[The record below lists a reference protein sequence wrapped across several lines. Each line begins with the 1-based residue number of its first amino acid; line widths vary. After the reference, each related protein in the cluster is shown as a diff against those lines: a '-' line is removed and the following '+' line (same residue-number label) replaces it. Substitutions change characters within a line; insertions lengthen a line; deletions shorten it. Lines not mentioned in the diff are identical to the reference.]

1 MIGVIKEK
9 AKSLRTN
16 IEGVI
21 PKFFKFLKYILVAML
36 SAAIWCLYFIG
47 AAADI
52 VEHYLKFIRSEI
64 MKGKKDVRVDNMG
77 NKQ

>member
-16 IEGVI
+16 VEGVI

-36 SAAIWCLYFIG
+36 SAAIWFLYFIG
-47 AAADI
+47 AAIDI
-52 VEHYLKFIRSEI
+52 AQSFFVMIKKE
-64 MKGKKDVRVDNMG
+64 MKGKKDVRVDNMED
-77 NKQ
+77 K

>member
-16 IEGVI
+16 VEGVI

-47 AAADI
+47 AAIDI
-52 VEHYLKFIRSEI
+52 AQSFFVMIKKE
-64 MKGKKDVRVDNMG
+64 MKGKKDVRVDNMED
-77 NKQ
+77 K

>member
-16 IEGVI
+16 VEGVR

-36 SAAIWCLYFIG
+36 
-47 AAADI
+47 
-52 VEHYLKFIRSEI
+52 
-64 MKGKKDVRVDNMG
+64 
-77 NKQ
+77 

>member
-1 MIGVIKEK
+1 
-9 AKSLRTN
+9 
-16 IEGVI
+16 
-21 PKFFKFLKYILVAML
+21 LVAML

-64 MKGKKDVRVDNMG
+64 MKGKKDVRVDNMED
-77 NKQ
+77 K

>member
-16 IEGVI
+16 VKGVI

-36 SAAIWCLYFIG
+36 FDPSSWAEPKIQRWDEPSPSRGLALAEQIPLPDRAA
-47 AAADI
+47 
-52 VEHYLKFIRSEI
+52 
-64 MKGKKDVRVDNMG
+64 
-77 NKQ
+77 